1 MNVHRIAL
9 IKLIFYFKNKFKP
22 KEYRKMQ
29 SGVIRPLASMLPR
42 KLFNQEHE
50 AFRDTVRKFYEKEVA
65 PHTEK
70 FESQRHVDRH
80 LWNQAGELGLLC
92 CTMPEEYGGSGVDRL
107 YSMILI
113 EEQAY
118 AMDSATGFSLHS
130 DIVANYIL
138 NFGNENQKLYWL
150 PRMATGECVTAIAMT
165 EPGTGSDLQAVR
177 TTAELDGDEYII
189 NGSKIFIT
197 NGFLCDMV
205 IVVCKTGDSEKGS
218 ANLSL
223 IMVEADRVGFSKGKP
238 LNKVGMKGQDTCEL
252 FFQDVRVPKTN
263 LLGVEGMGF
272 IMLMKE
278 LAWER
283 MLVAI
288 ISQSGAEAAFAHT
301 VAYTKERK
309 AFGKSIS
316 HFQNTRFKLA
326 ELRTEIDFC
335 RAYLDRCME
344 LQLDQQLSIEAAAAA
359 KYKISDMYS
368 KVVDECLQLHGGYG
382 YMLEYPIAR
391 AYLDNRANRIY
402 AGTNEIMKEL
412 ISRGL

>member
-1 MNVHRIAL
+1 
-9 IKLIFYFKNKFKP
+9 
-22 KEYRKMQ
+22 MQ
-29 SGVIRPLASMLPR
+29 SGAIRPLNNMLPR
-42 KLFNQEHE
+42 NLFNAEHE
-50 AFRDTVRKFYEKEVA
+50 AFRETVRKFYAKEVV
-65 PHTEK
+65 PNIEK
-70 FESQRHVDRH
+70 YEQQQHVDRE
-80 LWNQAGELGLLC
+80 LWNKAGAMGLLC
-92 CTMPEEYGGSGVDRL
+92 ATMPEAYGGSGVDRL

-118 AMDSATGFSLHS
+118 AMDSSTGFSLHS
-130 DIVANYIL
+130 DIVANYIN
-138 NFGNENQKLYWL
+138 NFGSEAQKHYWL
-150 PRMATGECVTAIAMT
+150 TRMASGETVTAIAMT

-177 TTAELDGDEYII
+177 TTAVLDGDDYII

-197 NGFLCDMV
+197 NGYLCDMA

-223 IMVEADRVGFSKGKP
+223 IIVEANRAGFSKGKP
-238 LNKVGMKGQDTCEL
+238 LNKIGMKGQDTCEL
-252 FFQDVRVPKTN
+252 FFDHVRVPKKN
-263 LLGVEGMGF
+263 LLGMEGMGF
-272 IMLMKE
+272 MMLMKE

-288 ISQSGAEAAFAHT
+288 ICQAGAEAALAHT
-301 VAYTKERK
+301 VQYTKERK
-309 AFGKSIS
+309 AFGKTVSS
-316 HFQNTRFKLA
+316 FQNTRFKLA

-335 RAYLDRCME
+335 RAYLDRCMQ
-344 LQLDQQLSIEAAAAA
+344 LQLEESLGIDAAAAA
-359 KYKISDMYS
+359 KYKISEMFS

-412 ISRGL
+412 ISRSL

>member
-1 MNVHRIAL
+1 
-9 IKLIFYFKNKFKP
+9 
-22 KEYRKMQ
+22 MQ
-29 SGVIRPLASMLPR
+29 SGAIRPLNNMLPR
-42 KLFNQEHE
+42 NLFNAEHE
-50 AFRDTVRKFYEKEVA
+50 AFRETVRKFYAKEVV
-65 PHTEK
+65 PNIEK
-70 FESQRHVDRH
+70 YEQQQHVDRE
-80 LWNQAGELGLLC
+80 LWNKAGAMGLLC
-92 CTMPEEYGGSGVDRL
+92 ATMPEAYGGSGVDRL

-118 AMDSATGFSLHS
+118 AMDSSTGFSLHS
-130 DIVANYIL
+130 DIVANYIN
-138 NFGNENQKLYWL
+138 NFGSEAQKHYWL
-150 PRMATGECVTAIAMT
+150 TRMASGETVTAIAMT

-177 TTAELDGDEYII
+177 TTAVLDGDDYII

-197 NGFLCDMV
+197 NGYLCDMA

-223 IMVEADRVGFSKGKP
+223 IIVEADRMGFSKGKP
-238 LNKVGMKGQDTCEL
+238 LNKIGMKGQDTCEL
-252 FFQDVRVPKTN
+252 FFDHVRVPKEN
-263 LLGVEGMGF
+263 LLGMEGMGF
-272 IMLMKE
+272 MMLMKE

-288 ISQSGAEAAFAHT
+288 ICQAGAEAALAHT
-301 VAYTKERK
+301 VQYTKARK
-309 AFGKSIS
+309 AFGKTVSS
-316 HFQNTRFKLA
+316 FQNTRFKLA

-335 RAYLDRCME
+335 RAYLDRCMQ
-344 LQLDQQLSIEAAAAA
+344 LQLEESLGIDAAAAA
-359 KYKISDMYS
+359 KYKISEMFS

-412 ISRGL
+412 ISRSL

>member
-1 MNVHRIAL
+1 
-9 IKLIFYFKNKFKP
+9 
-22 KEYRKMQ
+22 MQ
-29 SGVIRPLASMLPR
+29 SGAIRPLNNMLPR
-42 KLFNQEHE
+42 NLFNAEHE
-50 AFRDTVRKFYEKEVA
+50 AFRETVRKFYAKEVV
-65 PHTEK
+65 PNIEK
-70 FESQRHVDRH
+70 YEQQQHVDRE
-80 LWNQAGELGLLC
+80 LWNKAGAMGLLC
-92 CTMPEEYGGSGVDRL
+92 ATMPEAYGGSGVDRL

-118 AMDSATGFSLHS
+118 AMDSSTGFSLHS
-130 DIVANYIL
+130 DIVANYIN
-138 NFGNENQKLYWL
+138 NFGSEAQKHYWL
-150 PRMATGECVTAIAMT
+150 TRMASGETVTAIAMT

-177 TTAELDGDEYII
+177 TTAVLDGDDYII

-197 NGFLCDMV
+197 NGYLCDMA
-205 IVVCKTGDSEKGS
+205 IVVCKTGNNEKGS

-223 IMVEADRVGFSKGKP
+223 IIVEADRVGFSKGKP
-238 LNKVGMKGQDTCEL
+238 LNKIGMKGQDTCEL
-252 FFQDVRVPKTN
+252 FFDHVRVPKEN
-263 LLGVEGMGF
+263 LLGMEGMGF
-272 IMLMKE
+272 MMLMKE

-288 ISQSGAEAAFAHT
+288 ICQAGAEAALAHT
-301 VAYTKERK
+301 VQYTKARK
-309 AFGKSIS
+309 AFGKTVSS
-316 HFQNTRFKLA
+316 FQNTRFKLA

-344 LQLDQQLSIEAAAAA
+344 LQLEDNLGIDAAAAA
-359 KYKISDMYS
+359 KYKISEMFS

-412 ISRGL
+412 ISRSL

>member
-1 MNVHRIAL
+1 
-9 IKLIFYFKNKFKP
+9 
-22 KEYRKMQ
+22 MQ
-29 SGVIRPLASMLPR
+29 SGAIRPLHNMLPR
-42 KLFNQEHE
+42 NLFNAEHE
-50 AFRDTVRKFYEKEVA
+50 AFRETVRKFYAKEVV
-65 PHTEK
+65 PNIEK
-70 FESQRHVDRH
+70 YEQQQHVDRE
-80 LWNQAGELGLLC
+80 LWNKAGAMGLLC
-92 CTMPEEYGGSGVDRL
+92 ATMPEAYGGSGVDRL

-118 AMDSATGFSLHS
+118 AMDSSTGFSLHS
-130 DIVANYIL
+130 DIVANYIN
-138 NFGNENQKLYWL
+138 NFGSEAQKHYWL
-150 PRMATGECVTAIAMT
+150 TRMASGETVTAIAMT

-177 TTAELDGDEYII
+177 TTAVLDGDDYII

-197 NGFLCDMV
+197 NGYLCDMA

-223 IMVEADRVGFSKGKP
+223 IIVEADRAGFSKGKP
-238 LNKVGMKGQDTCEL
+238 LNKIGMKGQDTCEL
-252 FFQDVRVPKTN
+252 IFDHVRVPKEN
-263 LLGVEGMGF
+263 LLGMEGMGF
-272 IMLMKE
+272 MMLMKE

-288 ISQSGAEAAFAHT
+288 ICQAGAEAALAHT
-301 VAYTKERK
+301 VQYTKERK
-309 AFGKSIS
+309 AFGKTIS
-316 HFQNTRFKLA
+316 SFQNTRFKLA

-335 RAYLDRCME
+335 RAYLDRCMQ
-344 LQLDQQLSIEAAAAA
+344 LQLEESLGIDAAAAA
-359 KYKISDMYS
+359 KYKISEMFS

-412 ISRGL
+412 ISRSL

>member
-1 MNVHRIAL
+1 
-9 IKLIFYFKNKFKP
+9 
-22 KEYRKMQ
+22 MQ
-29 SGVIRPLASMLPR
+29 SGAIRPLNNMLPR
-42 KLFNQEHE
+42 NLFNTEHE
-50 AFRDTVRKFYEKEVA
+50 AFRETVRKFYAKEVV
-65 PHTEK
+65 PNIEK
-70 FESQRHVDRH
+70 YEQQQHVDRE
-80 LWNQAGELGLLC
+80 LWNKAGAMGLLC
-92 CTMPEEYGGSGVDRL
+92 ATMPEAYGGSGVDRL

-118 AMDSATGFSLHS
+118 AMDSSTGFSLHS
-130 DIVANYIL
+130 DIVANYIN
-138 NFGNENQKLYWL
+138 NFGSEVQKHYWL
-150 PRMATGECVTAIAMT
+150 TRMASGETVTAIAMT

-177 TTAELDGDEYII
+177 TTAVLDGDDYII

-197 NGFLCDMV
+197 NGYLCDMA

-223 IMVEADRVGFSKGKP
+223 IIVEADRMGFSKGKP
-238 LNKVGMKGQDTCEL
+238 LNKIGMKGQDTCEL
-252 FFQDVRVPKTN
+252 FFDHVRVPKEN
-263 LLGVEGMGF
+263 LLGMEGMGF
-272 IMLMKE
+272 MMLMKE

-288 ISQSGAEAAFAHT
+288 ICQAGAEAALAHT
-301 VAYTKERK
+301 VQYTKERK
-309 AFGKSIS
+309 AFGKTIS
-316 HFQNTRFKLA
+316 SFQNTRFKLA

-335 RAYLDRCME
+335 RAYLDRCMQ
-344 LQLDQQLSIEAAAAA
+344 LQLEESLGIDAAAAA
-359 KYKISDMYS
+359 KYKISEMFS

-412 ISRGL
+412 ISRSL

>member
-1 MNVHRIAL
+1 
-9 IKLIFYFKNKFKP
+9 
-22 KEYRKMQ
+22 MQ
-29 SGVIRPLASMLPR
+29 SGAIRPLNNMLPR
-42 KLFNQEHE
+42 NLFNAEHE
-50 AFRDTVRKFYEKEVA
+50 AFRETVRKFYAKEVV
-65 PHTEK
+65 PNIEK
-70 FESQRHVDRH
+70 YEQQQHVDRE
-80 LWNQAGELGLLC
+80 LWNKAGAMGLLC
-92 CTMPEEYGGSGVDRL
+92 ATMPEAYGGSGVDRL

-118 AMDSATGFSLHS
+118 AMDSSTGFSLHS
-130 DIVANYIL
+130 DIVANYIN
-138 NFGNENQKLYWL
+138 NFGSEAQKHYWL
-150 PRMATGECVTAIAMT
+150 TRMASGETVTAIAMT

-177 TTAELDGDEYII
+177 TTAVLDGDDYII

-197 NGFLCDMV
+197 NGYLCDMA

-223 IMVEADRVGFSKGKP
+223 IIVEADRAGFSKGKP
-238 LNKVGMKGQDTCEL
+238 LNKIGMKGQDTCEL
-252 FFQDVRVPKTN
+252 FFDHVRVPKEN
-263 LLGVEGMGF
+263 LLGMEGMGF
-272 IMLMKE
+272 MMLMKE

-288 ISQSGAEAAFAHT
+288 ICQAGAEAAFAHT
-301 VAYTKERK
+301 IQYTKERK
-309 AFGKSIS
+309 AFGKPIS
-316 HFQNTRFKLA
+316 SFQNTRFKLA

-335 RAYLDRCME
+335 RAYLDRCMQ
-344 LQLDQQLSIEAAAAA
+344 LQLEESLGIDAAAAA
-359 KYKISDMYS
+359 KYKISEMFS

-412 ISRGL
+412 ISRSL

>member
-1 MNVHRIAL
+1 
-9 IKLIFYFKNKFKP
+9 
-22 KEYRKMQ
+22 MQ
-29 SGVIRPLASMLPR
+29 SGAIRPLHNMLPR
-42 KLFNQEHE
+42 NLFNAEHE
-50 AFRDTVRKFYEKEVA
+50 AFRETVRKFYAKEVV
-65 PHTEK
+65 PNIEK
-70 FESQRHVDRH
+70 YEQQQHVDRE
-80 LWNQAGELGLLC
+80 LWNKAGAMGLLC
-92 CTMPEEYGGSGVDRL
+92 ATMPEAYGGSGVDRL

-118 AMDSATGFSLHS
+118 AMDSSTGFSLHS
-130 DIVANYIL
+130 DIVANYIN
-138 NFGNENQKLYWL
+138 NFGNEAQKHYWL
-150 PRMATGECVTAIAMT
+150 TRMASGETVTAIAMT

-177 TTAELDGDEYII
+177 TTAVLDGDDYII

-197 NGFLCDMV
+197 NGYLCDMA

-223 IMVEADRVGFSKGKP
+223 IIVETDRAGFSKGKP
-238 LNKVGMKGQDTCEL
+238 LNKIGMKGQDTCEL
-252 FFQDVRVPKTN
+252 FFDHVRVPKEN
-263 LLGVEGMGF
+263 LLGMEGMGF
-272 IMLMKE
+272 MMLMKE

-288 ISQSGAEAAFAHT
+288 ICQAGAEAALAHT
-301 VAYTKERK
+301 VQYTKERK
-309 AFGKSIS
+309 AFGKTIS
-316 HFQNTRFKLA
+316 SFQNTRFKLA

-335 RAYLDRCME
+335 RAYLDRCMQ
-344 LQLDQQLSIEAAAAA
+344 LQLEESLGIDAAAAA
-359 KYKISDMYS
+359 KYKISEMFS

-412 ISRGL
+412 ISRSL

>member
-1 MNVHRIAL
+1 
-9 IKLIFYFKNKFKP
+9 
-22 KEYRKMQ
+22 MQ
-29 SGVIRPLASMLPR
+29 SGAIRPIPNMLPR
-42 KLFNQEHE
+42 KLLNEEHE
-50 AFRDTVRKFYEKEVA
+50 AFRDTVRKFYEKEVVPNIA
-65 PHTEK
+65 RYE
-70 FESQRHVDRH
+70 QQQHVDRD
-80 LWNQAGELGLLC
+80 LWNKAGELGLLC
-92 CTMPEEYGGSGVDRL
+92 TTISEAYGGSGVDRL

-130 DIVANYIL
+130 DIVANYIS
-138 NFGNENQKLYWL
+138 NFGNEQQKQSWL
-150 PRMATGECVTAIAMT
+150 PKMASGACVTAIAMT

-177 TTAELDGDEYII
+177 TSAVLDGDDYVI

-197 NGFLCDMV
+197 NGYLCDMA
-205 IVVCKTGDSEKGS
+205 IVVCKTGNNEKGS

-223 IMVEADRVGFSKGKP
+223 IMVEAGRAGFSKGKP
-238 LNKVGMKGQDTCEL
+238 LNKIGMKGQDTCEL
-252 FFQDVRVPKTN
+252 FFDNVRVPKEN
-263 LLGVEGMGF
+263 LLGMEGMGF
-272 IMLMKE
+272 MMLMKE

-288 ISQSGAEAAFAHT
+288 ICQAGAEAAFAHT
-301 VAYTKERK
+301 VQYTKDRK

-316 HFQNTRFKLA
+316 SFQNTRFKLA

-344 LQLDQQLSIEAAAAA
+344 LQLSESLGIDAAAAA
-359 KYKISDMYS
+359 KYKISEMFS

-391 AYLDNRANRIY
+391 AYIDNRANRIY

-412 ISRGL
+412 ISRSL